1 MSEQTL
7 KNAKLF
13 TLLSVGL
20 LLCALVAVPAVLTSA
35 QSRKKEDQAKAE
47 QKKPTMR
54 DAVTRKGVSDIEPK
68 PGFEILLKGDNGFT
82 VRRSDTKEIVGS
94 AHCGVCPGGNCKA
107 KIFGSGGGCRGC
119 GDSNGRSCT
128 IDPF

>member
-1 MSEQTL
+1 MSKQAL

-13 TLLSVGL
+13 TLLVAGL
-20 LLCALVAVPAVLTSA
+20 LLCVLVAVPAVLTSA
-35 QSRKKEDQAKAE
+35 QSKKEGQAKVE
-47 QKKPTMR
+47 KKKPTMR
-54 DAVTRKGVSDIEPK
+54 DAVTRKSASDIEPR
-68 PGFEILLKGDNGFT
+68 PGFEIVLKGDNGFT
-82 VRRSDTKEIVGS
+82 VRRSDTKEIIGS

-128 IDPF
+128 VDPF

>member
-1 MSEQTL
+1 MSKQAL

-13 TLLSVGL
+13 TSLVAGL
-20 LLCALVAVPAVLTSA
+20 LLCVLVAVPAVLTSA
-35 QSRKKEDQAKAE
+35 QSKKEGQAKVE
-47 QKKPTMR
+47 KKKPTMR
-54 DAVTRKGVSDIEPK
+54 DAVTRKSASDIEPR
-68 PGFEILLKGDNGFT
+68 PGFEIVLKGDNGFT
-82 VRRSDTKEIVGS
+82 VRRSDTKEIIGS

-128 IDPF
+128 VDPF

>member
-1 MSEQTL
+1 MSKQTL

-35 QSRKKEDQAKAE
+35 QSK
-47 QKKPTMR
+47 KKPTMR
-54 DAVTRKGVSDIEPK
+54 DAVTRKGTSDIEPK
-68 PGFEILLKGDNGFT
+68 PGFEIVLKGDNGFT
-82 VRRSDTKEIVGS
+82 VRRSDTKEVVGS
-94 AHCGVCPGGNCKA
+94 AHCGVCPGGNCRA
-107 KIFGSGGGCRGC
+107 KIFGSSGGCRGC

-128 IDPF
+128 VDPF

>member
-1 MSEQTL
+1 MPKQAL

-13 TLLSVGL
+13 TSLVAGL
-20 LLCALVAVPAVLTSA
+20 LLCVLVAVPAVLTSA
-35 QSRKKEDQAKAE
+35 QSKKEGQAKVE
-47 QKKPTMR
+47 KKKPTMR
-54 DAVTRKGVSDIEPK
+54 DAVTRKSASDIEPR
-68 PGFEILLKGDNGFT
+68 PGFEIVLKGDNGFT
-82 VRRSDTKEIVGS
+82 VRRSDTKEIIGS

-128 IDPF
+128 VDPF